1 MLPAAIF
8 LATQAP
14 IHEHLIKQL
23 AGTIHA
29 IRYKRAEVFRARN
42 PESEYL
48 TSRSRDMRIRTAREE
63 CKWFLQSIEILYHMN
78 KARRCCRNL
87 ARVKWQKTSRCP

>member
-1 MLPAAIF
+1 MLPAAIS

-42 PESEYL
+42 P
-48 TSRSRDMRIRTAREE
+48 
-63 CKWFLQSIEILYHMN
+63 H
-78 KARRCCRNL
+78 
-87 ARVKWQKTSRCP
+87 RVNTLHPDHVICVSGQRGKNANGFCNQLRYYTT